1 MAGYVIHLAIGEEYI
16 RKYRDDIKDKQ
27 EFLKGIVAPDRTCD
41 NRKAH
46 YGEKDLV
53 ESLRN
58 FLTINKE
65 ELDTDYIKGYFLHL
79 FTDYIFYGKYFKRGH
94 YYQDYDKTNKKIIEK
109 YDLKVPEDLKKY
121 AKFVDGEPE
130 HLKYHFIYEI
140 IELSIKNNI
149 KENMEKVLK
158 GESILMNTKINFA
171 GIEMKNPVTV
181 ASGTFG
187 YGREYSEFYD
197 LGKIGA
203 IITKGTSLK
212 PRPGNKPSRVCE
224 TPSGMLNSIGL
235 QNPGVEYFAKYD
247 LPFLRKFDTKIIVN
261 ACGSSIEEY
270 VELCKILNT
279 LDIDGV
285 ELNLSCPNVKAG
297 CLAFGTTYEGV
308 KEVTSAVRKV
318 LDKPLI
324 VKLTPNVTD
333 ITQTAKGAEDGGA
346 DAISLINT
354 LLGMKI
360 DINTRKPVLA
370 NNTGGLSGPAVK
382 PVAVRMVY
390 QAAKAVNIPVM
401 GLGGIVNGEDA
412 IEFMLAGAST
422 ISIGCGN
429 FIDPY
434 CAVKTVEQIEEY
446 MKKHN
451 IEDINDIVGKVE
463 MN

>member
-1 MAGYVIHLAIGEEYI
+1 M
-16 RKYRDDIKDKQ
+16 
-27 EFLKGIVAPDRTCD
+27 
-41 NRKAH
+41 
-46 YGEKDLV
+46 
-53 ESLRN
+53 
-58 FLTINKE
+58 NK
-65 ELDTDYIKGYFLHL
+65 
-79 FTDYIFYGKYFKRGH
+79 
-94 YYQDYDKTNKKIIEK
+94 
-109 YDLKVPEDLKKY
+109 
-121 AKFVDGEPE
+121 
-130 HLKYHFIYEI
+130 
-140 IELSIKNNI
+140 
-149 KENMEKVLK
+149 
-158 GESILMNTKINFA
+158 KINFA

-187 YGREYSEFYD
+187 YGREYSDFFD
-197 LGKIGA
+197 LSKLGA

-212 PRPGNKPSRVCE
+212 PRAGNKPSRVFE
-224 TPSGMLNSIGL
+224 TASGMLNSIGL
-235 QNPGVEYFAKYD
+235 QNPGVEYFAGYD

-261 ACGSSIEEY
+261 ACGSTIDEY

-308 KEVTSAVRKV
+308 REVTSEVRKV

-333 ITQTAKGAEDGGA
+333 ITQTAKGAEAGGA

-370 NNTGGLSGPAVK
+370 NNTGGLSGPAIK

-390 QAAKAVNIPVM
+390 QASNAVNIPVM
-401 GLGGIVNGEDA
+401 GLGGIMNGEDA

-422 ISIGCGN
+422 VSIGCGN
-429 FIDPY
+429 FVDPFTSI
-434 CAVKTVEQIEEY
+434 KTIEGIEEY
-446 MKKHN
+446 MKKYN
-451 IEDINDIVGKVE
+451 IDDINDIIGKVE
-463 MN
+463 MNKFY